1 MRLPPLRLRMRSRSS
16 LFIMLAAAALGLA
29 TLTGIGGAVERA
41 LEPLRFGL
49 FDKAASGRTVVVEM
63 DAASAAEIRRWP
75 WPRGHYATV
84 IDHLRRAGAA
94 SIVFDVDLSASSD
107 PAEDARLAAA
117 LARSDGLVALPTFSQ
132 QASAGDR
139 RHLDALPPAAF
150 RDHAALVSVSVAPDT
165 DGLVRSM
172 PLATI
177 TAGTPRP
184 SLSSYIA
191 ARRGVAD
198 ESFPIDFSIDPATV
212 PRLSFVAVEAGRFD
226 PAAVRG
232 RNVVIGATAIEM
244 GDRYA
249 ASYRGVLPGVV
260 IQALA
265 AETLFAGV
273 PGRGT
278 GVLTLVVSLL
288 LALPIVHARRVAA
301 FAQRF
306 VAGVATL
313 FAAVMAAQ
321 HLLLVHYPLATGL
334 LVIASVAALCVAR
347 DIVRR
352 FRAERLVDEPT
363 GLPNQRA
370 FLADA
375 AEPGATVAVVQINN
389 LETLSAVL
397 GTDQLVQAILRAAER
412 LRLASADDRVY
423 RVRSHHLALLLPAD
437 QPVED
442 TMAALRAVL
451 LEPVEVAGRKVDL
464 AVVVGV
470 SAADDLAGAALAA
483 EAAVHDGVFWRRASG
498 ERDGLERAVS
508 LMGELDAAL
517 GNGEIEVHYQPK
529 LCLATDRI
537 ASVEALVRWRHP
549 VRGFT
554 PPDLFIPLAEQTDRI
569 GPLTLHVLTTVL
581 RDTSDWRAR
590 GHRVTAAVNISA
602 KLLAA
607 PDFIAAVDEL
617 LARSDVPGEAL
628 IFEVTESAAMSDH
641 ATAVATLNHYRER
654 GIAVSMD
661 DYGTGQSTL
670 SYIRELP
677 LNELKIDRSFVQ
689 HAHER
694 SDDAAL
700 VRSTIELAHT
710 LGLKVVAEGIEDAA
724 NLAFLKSIRC
734 DYAQGYFISRPITVT
749 ALLVLL
755 QGEAAAAA

>member
-1 MRLPPLRLRMRSRSS
+1 MHRARASRSS
-16 LFIMLAAAALGLA
+16 LLIMLAAAALGLSA
-29 TLTGIGGAVERA
+29 LTGVGASLERA

-49 FDKAASGRTVVVEM
+49 LGKAASGGTVVVEM

-75 WPRGHYATV
+75 WPRSHYAKV
-84 IDHLRRAGAA
+84 IDRLRHAGAA

-107 PAEDARLAAA
+107 PAEDAAMAAA
-117 LARSDGLVALPTFSQ
+117 LARADGLVALPTFSQ

-139 RHLDALPPAAF
+139 RHLDALPLPAF
-150 RDHAALVSVSVAPDT
+150 REHVSLVSVSIAPDA
-165 DGLVRSM
+165 DGLVRAM
-172 PLATI
+172 PLATV

-191 ARRGVAD
+191 ARAGVAD
-198 ESFPIDFSIDPATV
+198 ETFPIDFAIDPTTI
-212 PRLSFVAVEAGRFD
+212 PRLGFAAVEAGRFD

-249 ASYRGVLPGVV
+249 ASYGGVLPGVV

-265 AETLFAGV
+265 AETLIAGV
-273 PGRGT
+273 PSRGD
-278 GVLTLVVSLL
+278 GVLPLILALL
-288 LALPIVHARRVAA
+288 LALPVVRARRGAVAVLRA
-301 FAQRF
+301 GAAAAIL
-306 VAGVATL
+306 VAG
-313 FAAVMAAQ
+313 VMAAQ
-321 HLLLVHYPLATGL
+321 HLLLVHYPLASGL
-334 LVIASVAALCVAR
+334 LVLIAVAALCVAR
-347 DIVRR
+347 DIARR
-352 FRAERLVDEPT
+352 SRAGRLTDEPT

-370 FLADA
+370 FLAA
-375 AEPGATVAVVQINN
+375 MPTPGASVAVVQINN
-389 LETLSAVL
+389 LEALSAVL
-397 GTDQLVQAILRAAER
+397 GGDQMAQAIVRAAER
-412 LRLASADDRVY
+412 LRLASPEDCVY
-423 RVRSHHLALLLPAD
+423 RVRSHHLALLLPDD

-442 TMAALRAVL
+442 TVAALRAVL

-464 AVVVGV
+464 AVVIGV
-470 SAADDLAGAALAA
+470 AAADDLTGAALAA
-483 EAAVHDGVFWRRASG
+483 EAAAHDGVFWRQASG
-498 ERDGLERAVS
+498 DRDDLERTVS

-517 GNGEIEVHYQPK
+517 ATGEIEVHYQPK

-554 PPDLFIPLAEQTDRI
+554 RPDLFIPMAEQTDRI
-569 GPLTLHVLTTVL
+569 GPLTIHVLATVL
-581 RDTSDWRAR
+581 RDVAAWRAR
-590 GHRVTAAVNISA
+590 GHAVTAAVNISA

-607 PDFIAAVDEL
+607 PGFIASVDDL
-617 LARSDVPGEAL
+617 LARSSVPGEAL
-628 IFEVTESAAMSDH
+628 IFEVTESAAMSDPT
-641 ATAVATLNHYRER
+641 AAVATLNHYRAR

-724 NLAFLKSIRC
+724 NLAFLKTIHC
-734 DYAQGYFISRPITVT
+734 DYAQGYFISRPITVD
-749 ALLVLL
+749 ALMTLL
-755 QGEAAAAA
+755 SAPGAAAA